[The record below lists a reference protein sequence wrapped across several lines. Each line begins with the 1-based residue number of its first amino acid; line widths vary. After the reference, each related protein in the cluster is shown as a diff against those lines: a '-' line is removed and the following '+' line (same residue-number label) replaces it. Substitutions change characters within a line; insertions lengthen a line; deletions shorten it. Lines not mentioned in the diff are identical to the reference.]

1 MKGAFSV
8 KPAAYLNDA
17 FGMRHAGEAFSLGA
31 LVPYAL
37 VFFVQLLF
45 TGTAYTYAALAVTQ
59 LAYLGIA
66 AYFCVRAKRGVSCFA
81 VKKFL
86 FHDYKLSLLLDNIIC
101 GVKMFGKY
109 IVLIA
114 K

>member
-1 MKGAFSV
+1 MLMGCLIQAQ
-8 KPAAYLNDA
+8 L
-17 FGMRHAGEAFSLGA
+17 FGLSLVI
-31 LVPYAL
+31 L
-37 VFFVQLLF
+37 
-45 TGTAYTYAALAVTQ
+45 
-59 LAYLGIA
+59 
-66 AYFCVRAKRGVSCFA
+66 YFCFA

-109 IVLIA
+109 IVLTA